1 MSFIF
6 GLFYW
11 NIWDSNQ
18 IPLRYDRSCAPMFF
32 TAVTSFGLFSSIAS
46 ISIHF
51 FSLGLVM
58 LLFFLLSSIHSYV
71 LFLLFPSFA
80 SSFSHYE
87 VFSLACAK
95 CDNTIWALLHNLN
108 GYILSHVQMKKSK
121 LFLHILLFSTLFN
134 SWVIGWMTVTA

>member
-1 MSFIF
+1 MSVKKCFAASNLVNFFPLKIF
-6 GLFYW
+6 RETPFPGPNRKTFKSS
-11 NIWDSNQ
+11 I
-18 IPLRYDRSCAPMFF
+18 
-32 TAVTSFGLFSSIAS
+32 SSIAS

-80 SSFSHYE
+80 SSLSHYE
-87 VFSLACAK
+87 VSSLACAK

-134 SWVIGWMTVTA
+134 SWVIG